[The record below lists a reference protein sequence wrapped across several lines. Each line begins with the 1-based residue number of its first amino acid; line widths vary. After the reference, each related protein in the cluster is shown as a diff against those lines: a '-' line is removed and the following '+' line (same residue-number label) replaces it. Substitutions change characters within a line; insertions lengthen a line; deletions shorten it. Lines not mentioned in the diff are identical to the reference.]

1 MKKSIL
7 FLVLVVS
14 VIATQSTYAKIKID
28 KSTVPDG
35 GTTAVLLTVAVGG
48 IALCKKAF
56 RR

>member
-14 VIATQSTYAKIKID
+14 VIATQSTYARFD
-28 KSTVPDG
+28 MPTSTAPDG
-35 GTTAVLLTVAVGG
+35 GTTAMLLTVAVGG
-48 IALCKKAF
+48 MALCKKAF